1 MANGKMLQA
10 VINIAGRI
18 DPSLAKSINQANKQ
32 IGGINVTALAAG
44 AAVAAGTVAAVKF
57 GIEATKSA
65 AKYEKEMSNV
75 ATLLDGD
82 VKGRIEEL
90 QKEVLKVSNS
100 TGVVTKDLT
109 DGLYQVI
116 SAFGD
121 TKDSAKTLEI
131 ASKAAKAGN
140 ATTTDSIN
148 LLSAVTKGYGDTSA
162 KAQQKAADLAFQTVK
177 LGQTSF
183 PELASSIGKV
193 IPLANAMGVA
203 QEELFGATATLTG
216 VTGNTA
222 EVMTQLKGTVQGFLQ
237 PSKQMSEAIESLGY
251 ENGKAL
257 LESEGLQ
264 GALDLLMGSVKGNE
278 IEFSNLFGSVE
289 AKSAVLA
296 LAGSQAEN
304 FTEKTKAMYQAS
316 GIAEKAFEAQTDNL
330 DSVLA
335 MMKNYGSNFMTSVGL
350 KILPIV
356 KELAEKALP
365 VLEKIL
371 VSLAESG
378 FPDILI
384 VIIDMVS
391 GLSDLIM
398 WISNTNGA
406 FETIAITVGTLTA
419 LLIAYKVQQA
429 LTASGTTIWGLVAG
443 GAATATTA
451 LGTAFAFLTSPI
463 GLVILAIGAVIAI
476 GVLLYKNWEQII
488 SFASVMGERLKEI
501 FTDIGTGIS
510 NAIKLPVNFMIDQL
524 NRVIEGVN
532 NIEIPDWVPAIGGKG
547 ISIPFIPKLAK
558 GGFTEGVSIAGEAG
572 TEAVISFDKNHR
584 KSNIDYWRKAGEILG
599 VLPNGQDKISS
610 SAKLFNHEGISLSE
624 MKGSG
629 SVVYDFSGIKFAP
642 QVVVHG
648 EANKSDL
655 MQILKEFEEEFMDF
669 LEEKM
674 QAREV
679 GRYAKDSPVY

>member
-1 MANGKMLQA
+1 MLQA

-18 DPSLAKSINQANKQ
+18 DPSLAKSIGQANKQ
-32 IGGINVTALAAG
+32 ISGINVTALVAG

-57 GIEATKSA
+57 GVEATKSA

-82 VKGRIEEL
+82 VKSRIGEL

-100 TGVVTKDLT
+100 TGVMTEDLT

-148 LLSAVTKGYGDTSA
+148 LLSAVTKGYGNTSA

-183 PELASSIGKV
+183 PELAASIGKV
-193 IPLANAMGVA
+193 IPLANAMGVS

-237 PSKQMSEAIESLGY
+237 PSKQMSEAISDMGY

-264 GALDLLMGSVKGNE
+264 GALDLLMDSVKGNE

-304 FTEKTKAMYQAS
+304 FTEKTKAMYQAT
-316 GIAEKAFEAQTDNL
+316 GIADKAFEAQTDNL
-330 DSVLA
+330 TSVLG

-350 KILPIV
+350 QILPIV

-378 FPDILI
+378 FPKVLM
-384 VIIDMVS
+384 IIIGLVS
-391 GLSDLIM
+391 GLSDLIT
-398 WISNTNGA
+398 WISTTNGA
-406 FETIAITVGTLTA
+406 FEIIAITVGTLTA

-429 LTASGTTIWGLVAG
+429 LAATGTTLWGLVAG

-451 LGTAFAFLTSPI
+451 LGAAFAFLTSPI

-476 GVLLYKNWEQII
+476 GVLLYKNWENIV
-488 SFASVMGERLKEI
+488 SFASSMGERLKEI
-501 FTDIGTGIS
+501 FSDIGNGIS
-510 NAIKLPVNFMIDQL
+510 NAIKLPVNFLIDQL
-524 NRVIEGVN
+524 NKVIEGVN
-532 NIEIPDWVPAIGGKG
+532 SIEIPDWVPAIGGKG
-547 ISIPFIPKLAK
+547 INIPLIPKLAK

-572 TEAVISFDKNHR
+572 TEAVISFDKKYRNN
-584 KSNIDYWRKAGEILG
+584 NIEYWRKAGEILG

-610 SAKLFNHEGISLSE
+610 SAKLFNSTGATLSE
-624 MKGSG
+624 MIGSG
-629 SVVYDFSGIKFAP
+629 SVVYDFSGIQFAP
-642 QVVVHG
+642 QVVVRG
-648 EANKSDL
+648 EANKSEL
-655 MQILKEFEEEFMDF
+655 MEILREFEEEFIDF

-679 GRYAKDSPVY
+679 GRYVQNSPVY